1 MNKTF
6 QLLVVVVQFFCFLQ
20 IASAQNEGET
30 HKLVLD
36 NFIGTTYF
44 LGEGHFVESD
54 SISHAWIK
62 IDKNSKKLELRIAS
76 PVFLFIDN
84 ILFNLDSCRFS
95 EYFSIYD
102 YDKDEIYELIVP
114 VIYENRVELV
124 LMNFGAENHKR
135 SIYTIH
141 AIGHEQYQID
151 FIYLNL
157 DADVNDELIVSVCTN
172 YPSKGSVRGF
182 FAIDIDTSSL
192 LWFYPTAEYT
202 IGLLDQNI
210 SPESEIALVASSS
223 SVSNGFYFSEGTYFY
238 TDKSDGA
245 EKIIP
250 YETAY
255 TKINSDSP
263 NKNSP
268 DYSDD
273 FTTDVFALN
282 KMGEKIWEV
291 PLGGEYTWTK
301 ISKAFDSEVYI
312 ALYHR
317 SKQDTANGSIIKL
330 NIQNGE
336 ILHRYNSPV
345 RLSTVFF
352 ENETVIMN
360 TPKSDVTVLPFER
373 INDWFTKSVKLND
386 TRFFIT
392 ANEQILIGEK
402 IEANEKRS
410 YIYDNNL
417 NLLASIPIDAKLMYL
432 PLTDKYYSISSD
444 GTYMYNL
451 VYVPWYKRISTDTMW
466 IVALSISFLL
476 MLIIFLWGL
485 TMHTASKKI
494 SKQKEELEET
504 TAKLIQAEKLA
515 VVGTIASS
523 IAHELNSPIGAILN
537 SAQRLKTK
545 ERSDE
550 NDSENINLI
559 ERASKRAKVIVE
571 KFLLSSKLT
580 EQKHFCTFEEAWE
593 DWMLLFGKQF
603 EMLGINVTAEIN
615 GNSKLKIDYTELS
628 QILTNIL
635 FNAKDA
641 ILESN
646 SKKKEILVYYNSE
659 NDFGI
664 IKIRDSGTGFDT
676 KILTSAFEAFK
687 TTKEKGKG
695 TGLGLWIVKR
705 IVDSVNGKMQLKNT
719 DKGAEVTVSI
729 PIKIDKDE

>member
-20 IASAQNEGET
+20 ITSAQNEGET

-36 NFIGTTYF
+36 KF
-44 LGEGHFVESD
+44 LHSTFLMDEGDFVESD
-54 SISHAWIK
+54 SISYAWIR
-62 IDKNSKKLELRIAS
+62 IDKDSKKLELRIAS
-76 PVFLFIDN
+76 PEFFYIDN
-84 ILFNLDSCRFS
+84 VFFHLDSCRFS
-95 EYFSIYD
+95 ENVSVYD
-102 YDKDEIYELIVP
+102 YDKDDIDELIVP
-114 VIYENRVELV
+114 VIFENRIELV
-124 LMNFGAENHKR
+124 LINFGAENHKK
-135 SIYTIH
+135 SIYTIYT
-141 AIGHEQYQID
+141 ERKEFYQFD

-157 DADVNDELIVSVCTN
+157 DDDANDELIISVVSN

-223 SVSNGFYFSEGTYFY
+223 GVSNGFYFSKGTYFY
-238 TDKSDGA
+238 TDKSEGI
-245 EKIIP
+245 EKIVP

-255 TKINSDSP
+255 TNINSDSP
-263 NKNSP
+263 EENNP

-273 FTTDVFALN
+273 FTSDVFALN
-282 KMGEKIWEV
+282 KLGEKIWKV
-291 PLGGEYTWTK
+291 SLGGEYNWTK
-301 ISKAFDSEVYI
+301 ISKAFDSEI
-312 ALYHR
+312 FIGLYHR

-360 TPKSDVTVLPFER
+360 TPKSDIAVLPFNR
-373 INDWFTKSVKLND
+373 IDDWFTKSVKLND
-386 TRFFIT
+386 IRCFIKGQET
-392 ANEQILIGEK
+392 ILIGEK
-402 IEANEKRS
+402 ILVNTKHS
-410 YIYDNNL
+410 FIYNNDFE
-417 NLLASIPIDAKLMYL
+417 LLASIPIDTELKYL
-432 PLTDKYYSISSD
+432 PLSDKFYSVNSE
-444 GTYMYNL
+444 GTYFYNL
-451 VYVPWYKRISTDTMW
+451 AYIPWHKRISTDTMW
-466 IVALSISFLL
+466 ILALSVSFLL
-476 MLIIFLWGL
+476 MLIIFLWGQ
-485 TMHTASKKI
+485 TMRTASRKI
-494 SKQKEELEET
+494 SRQKDELEET
-504 TAKLIQAEKLA
+504 TAKLVQAEKLA
-515 VVGTIASS
+515 VVGIIASS

-537 SAQRLKTK
+537 SAQRLKAKDRT
-545 ERSDE
+545 DE

-571 KFLLSSKLT
+571 KFLISSKLS
-580 EQKHFCTFEEAWE
+580 EQKNFCTFEEAWE
-593 DWMLLFGKQF
+593 DWILLFGKQF
-603 EMLGINVTAEIN
+603 EMLGINVTVKIKS
-615 GNSKLKIDYTELS
+615 NSKLKVDYTELS
-628 QILTNIL
+628 QILTNVL

-646 SKKKEILVYYNSE
+646 SKKKEILVYYYSE

-664 IKIRDSGTGFDT
+664 IKVRDSGTGFDAE
-676 KILTSAFEAFK
+676 ILKSAFEAFR

-705 IVDSVNGKMQLKNT
+705 IVDSINGKLQLKNT
-719 DKGAEVTVSI
+719 SEGAEVIISI
-729 PIKIDKDE
+729 PINHYQT